1 LATTNETNKIYRKLA
16 QKAGVEGSTAFL
28 QILRNQL
35 SCDEARLL
43 VELDNGA
50 TRDQL
55 VRGLKIDEKSLDC
68 MLEDL
73 VKRKFLLPAGS
84 IGGGD
89 LPGAVGFKGYNI
101 PKTPRFFPHG
111 PDNPQTQELWTE
123 LFRSGYMQ
131 KSVIDSFLD
140 RKRVTGLAPRRI
152 IPSRKALALSPNI
165 PKEQILWYEDIEQIL
180 KRQEVIATGKCGC
193 RRVWGSCDSPLEVC
207 LGFSKKEQPPKPG
220 KRVLTLEEA
229 LALMDEAAEKGLVHK
244 PWNQI
249 DLSIPGLCNCCPC
262 CCVVLQPAI
271 NMGVLHEVVM
281 PSRFRAVIDEQK
293 CQGCQTCVERCPFEA
308 IEMRKVPNSKKMK
321 GFILG
326 EECIGC
332 GLCIIKCPN
341 KAMHLELVQPP
352 DHIPTIPHLKSR
364 SFSTF
369 PALRK
374 RSINLIL
381 SLAIGLVPPLRL
393 ICIILLETT
402 RWPFFNPSIYTTYQ
416 DSNKKTSLLRDFY
429 LRANGI

>member
-1 LATTNETNKIYRKLA
+1 LASTNEKNKIYRKLA
-16 QKAGVEGSTAFL
+16 LKAGVEGSTAFV

-35 SCDEARLL
+35 TADEAKLL

-50 TRDQL
+50 TREQL
-55 VRGLKIDEKSLDC
+55 ASNLNTDEKGLSA

-73 VKRKFLLPAGS
+73 LKRKFLLPAGS

-89 LPGAVGFKGYNI
+89 RPGCVGFPGYNI

-111 PDNPQTQELWTE
+111 PDTPETKELWTE

-131 KSVIDSFLD
+131 KSVIDAFLD
-140 RKRVTGLAPRRI
+140 RIKVTGLAPRRI
-152 IPSRKALALSPNI
+152 IPARKALVLSPNI
-165 PKEQILWYEDIEQIL
+165 PREQILWYEDIEEIL
-180 KRQEVIATGKCGC
+180 RRQEVISTGKCGC
-193 RRVWGSCDSPLEVC
+193 RRVWGNCDTPLEVC
-207 LGFSKKEQPPKPG
+207 LGFSKKGQPPKAG
-220 KRVLTLEEA
+220 KRVLTLDEA
-229 LALMDEAAEKGLVHK
+229 IALMDEAAEKGLVHK

-308 IEMRKVPNSKKMK
+308 IEMRKVSNSKKMK
-321 GFILG
+321 PFILA
-326 EECIGC
+326 EECMGC

-341 KAMHLELVQPP
+341 QAMHLEIVRPP
-352 DHIPTIPHLKSR
+352 DHIPTENHLTSR
-364 SFSTF
+364 V
-369 PALRK
+369 PA
-374 RSINLIL
+374 
-381 SLAIGLVPPLRL
+381 
-393 ICIILLETT
+393 
-402 RWPFFNPSIYTTYQ
+402 
-416 DSNKKTSLLRDFY
+416 
-429 LRANGI
+429 